1 MEHYTHAPQKTESR
15 ACLLVLS
22 IHFHKHFLSARVPV
36 HFSRFLAKLLLA
48 NSKHSCQRF
57 VTSKNALVHLIRFS
71 AHSAFAAFLVVVYR
85 TLSDFIC
92 TSGGHQPTQ
101 WRNAWQVSTSQFEE
115 GFSNGFLFGEL
126 FKKFKQVRRRCLYSD
141 SFDAAHPVV
150 IAFPSGISSRIYG
163 HDLLIMFV

>member
-1 MEHYTHAPQKTESR
+1 MHRKKPNLGLAFWSFRSIFTNIF
-15 ACLLVLS
+15 CLLEYLF
-22 IHFHKHFLSARVPV
+22 IFRDFLPNCYSQ
-36 HFSRFLAKLLLA
+36 
-48 NSKHSCQRF
+48 KHSCQRF

-141 SFDAAHPVV
+141 SFVAAHPVV